1 MSCICATPT
10 DEYHGWECEIT
21 CADEYGEVEH
31 TRQWINKHDGLN
43 N

>member
-10 DEYHGWECEIT
+10 DT